1 MSFIDFYCLILLPS
15 LTSDL
20 PQLARLDTAPSPA
33 PGHAPANVI
42 RTRPASPWPRP
53 VLVLCGILTGKS
65 CTRRTLLYLLPFLI
79 PPRSRWLG
87 HFNTPLGEAGESLGG
102 SMATLCYN
110 NVPSTSAL
118 PACLQSNCFGH
129 KIKKVIRV
137 ARLGPIQIQIPI
149 PIPFRIPCWNCVPK

>member
-20 PQLARLDTAPSPA
+20 PQLARLDTAPPA
-33 PGHAPANVI
+33 RPQATPPANVI
-42 RTRPASPWPRP
+42 RTRLASPWPRP
-53 VLVLCGILTGKS
+53 GLVLCGILTGKS

-87 HFNTPLGEAGESLGG
+87 HFNTPLGEAARGQGGESMGG
-102 SMATLCYN
+102 MATLFYN

-118 PACLQSNCFGH
+118 PARLPASNRIVSA
-129 KIKKVIRV
+129 IKSKR
-137 ARLGPIQIQIPI
+137 
-149 PIPFRIPCWNCVPK
+149 

>member
-33 PGHAPANVI
+33 PGHAP
-42 RTRPASPWPRP
+42 RQCHSHSPC
-53 VLVLCGILTGKS
+53 LVLCGILTGKS

-87 HFNTPLGEAGESLGG
+87 HFNTPLGEAGESFGG

-149 PIPFRIPCWNCVPK
+149 PFRIPCWNCVPK

>member
-1 MSFIDFYCLILLPS
+1 MPHFIAVFNFRFTTIGPLGHC
-15 LTSDL
+15 
-20 PQLARLDTAPSPA
+20 PQ
-33 PGHAPANVI
+33 PG
-42 RTRPASPWPRP
+42 PRP
-53 VLVLCGILTGKS
+53 RPRQCHSHSHSPCLALPRPGLVLCGILTGKS

-87 HFNTPLGEAGESLGG
+87 HFNTPLGEPGRAGAGESFGG

-137 ARLGPIQIQIPI
+137 ARLGPIQI
-149 PIPFRIPCWNCVPK
+149 PIPFRIPCWNCVLK

>member
-1 MSFIDFYCLILLPS
+1 MPHFIAVFNFRFTTIGPLGHCP
-15 LTSDL
+15 
-20 PQLARLDTAPSPA
+20 
-33 PGHAPANVI
+33 PGHAPRQCHSHSPRLALA
-42 RTRPASPWPRP
+42 RPG
-53 VLVLCGILTGKS
+53 LVLCGILTGKS

-87 HFNTPLGEAGESLGG
+87 HFNTPLGEAAREQGGESMGG
-102 SMATLCYN
+102 MATLCYN

-118 PACLQSNCFGH
+118 PARLPACQQSNCFGH

-149 PIPFRIPCWNCVPK
+149 PCWNCVLK